1 MNANQFRFVYTAR
14 DFKRAVTFY
23 QEALSMQL
31 IEGWDRPDGKGAL
44 LSAGG
49 NAVVEILGAAEGNAY
64 DGPPPSGMF
73 LGIEIDDVDGWY
85 RRLVGAGV
93 QVEVPLRDLPWG
105 HRGFRFR
112 DPEGV
117 VIYLYSVISEGTHS

>member
-14 DFKRAVTFY
+14 EFKRTVSFY
-23 QEALSMQL
+23 HETLSMQL
-31 IEGWDRPDGKGAL
+31 VGEWNRPDGKGAL

-49 NAVVEILGAAEGNAY
+49 NAVVEILGAAEGTAY

-73 LGIEIDDVDGWY
+73 LAFEVDGVDGWFP
-85 RRLVGAGV
+85 RLVGAGV
-93 QVEVPLRDLPWG
+93 QIEVPPRDLPWG
-105 HRGFRFR
+105 HRAFRFR

-117 VIYLYSVISEGTHS
+117 AISLFSVIRPNHS